1 MKKKTIAVVLALVL
15 VICCAVGGV
24 LAWLTATTAP
34 IKNTFTVGNVKI
46 ALAESENLDL
56 KMVPGQDITKDPVA
70 TVKAN
75 SEACYLFVK
84 VVKSANFDDF
94 MTYTMADGWNQ
105 LKDADGNDVSGV
117 YYRKV
122 GTATTDT
129 TFNVIEDNMVKV
141 KGAVTQSMMD
151 NLTDGTLPTLTF
163 TAYACQS
170 AGFETAAAAWTA
182 NFATAP

>member
-24 LAWLTATTAP
+24 LAWLTDTTAP
-34 IKNTFTVGNVKI
+34 IENIFTVGNVKI
-46 ALAESENLDL
+46 ALAEGEKLDL
-56 KMVPGQDITKDPVA
+56 KMVPGKDITKDPVA

-84 VVKSANFDDF
+84 VEKSNNFDDF
-94 MTYTMADGWNQ
+94 MTYTMAEGWNQ

-117 YYRKV
+117 YYREV

-129 TFNVIEDNMVKV
+129 TFNVIKDNKVTVKTS
-141 KGAVTQSMMD
+141 VTQSMMD
-151 NLTDGTLPTLTF
+151 NLTNGTLPTLTF

-170 AGFETAAAAWTA
+170 AGFDTPAAAWA
-182 NFATAP
+182 EVRK

>member
-24 LAWLTATTAP
+24 LAWLTDTTAP
-34 IKNTFTVGNVKI
+34 IENIFTVGNVKI
-46 ALAESENLDL
+46 ALAEGEKLDL
-56 KMVPGQDITKDPVA
+56 KMVPGQVITKDPVA

-84 VVKSANFDDF
+84 VEKSDNFDEF
-94 MTYTMADGWNQ
+94 MTYTMAEGWNQ

-117 YYRKV
+117 YYRVV
-122 GTATTDT
+122 GTAATDT
-129 TFNVIEDNMVKV
+129 TFNVIKDDTVNV
-141 KGAVTQSMMD
+141 KGTVTQSMMD
-151 NLTDGTLPTLTF
+151 GLTDGTLPTLTF

-170 AGFETAAAAWTA
+170 AGFDTPAAAWAAA
-182 NFATAP
+182 NFS